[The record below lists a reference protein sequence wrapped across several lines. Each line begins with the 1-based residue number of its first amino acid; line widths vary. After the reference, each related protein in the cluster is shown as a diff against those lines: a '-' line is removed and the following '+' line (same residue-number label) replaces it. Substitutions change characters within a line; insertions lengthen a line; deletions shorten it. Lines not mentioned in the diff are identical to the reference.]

1 MDEGVEVTLKQIPSA
16 FQRLYNTITELEK
29 AVDAHIASLSAVLRN
44 ELNAECKD
52 QPKRPEQV
60 QVASSLMDCDDRLRK
75 VIDKLYGAQ
84 GRLEL

>member
-29 AVDAHIASLSAVLRN
+29 AVDTNIENLSAVLRK
-44 ELNAECKD
+44 EPTSGCKD
-52 QPKRPEQV
+52 LLKQQEQV
-60 QVASSLMDCDDRLRK
+60 QIASSLMDCDDRLRK